1 MIVFPVNIEAEL
13 IADGVYEAEIL
24 SNEVVLDTAVATTIN
39 VAERVPTYTGAYEF
53 TPSENEQVI
62 EIEEKKAV
70 QNIVINP
77 IPSNWGK
84 IGWNGAYLTVT

>member
-62 EIEEKKAV
+62 EIEEKKATA
-70 QNIVINP
+70 NIVINP
-77 IPSNWGK
+77 IPQGWGK
-84 IGWNGAYLTVT
+84 ITWDGRILTVS